1 MDKAPNPTA
10 TNSWTSKQY
19 SSRTICFKA
28 GDVISLTLTM
38 SETLKLNNTT
48 GSKVSLQAKTLFWIK
63 TASTTAGDKKLVFK
77 YSVQAEITLPLQTL

>member
-1 MDKAPNPTA
+1 MVVGEGPMAPLNTTTINNLLLRWTSPNPTA
-10 TNSWTSKQY
+10 TSTHGLYKY

-48 GSKVSLQAKTLFWIK
+48 GSKV
-63 TASTTAGDKKLVFK
+63 AGCRQRL
-77 YSVQAEITLPLQTL
+77 